1 MRNPF
6 SDLLEGSARP
16 SRTVVGLMSGTSADS
31 IDVAVCRMQG
41 TGPEVKLLHYSDHA
55 HDAKVK
61 RLVYAAADLNVRGIA
76 ELNVRVGE
84 AFAAACLA
92 ALEEAS
98 IAPGEVDLIGSHG
111 RTIYHHSGVA
121 GALKATLQVGDGDI
135 IAVRTGR
142 YVISDFRAR
151 DIAAGGEGAP
161 LSPVADAILFAS
173 REPGKGRR
181 RAVLNLG
188 GIANLTVL
196 DQDPARVFGFDT
208 GPANA
213 PLDRLARILSGGAF
227 ACDHDGRFARA
238 GRVNDSLLANLLE
251 HDPFL
256 ARRPPKST
264 GFEVY
269 GDAFVAHAAALH
281 GGHDADLMATLT
293 EFVARTIALGL
304 LHCAGTDTPVE
315 EIVIAGGGVKNP
327 ALMQRIAAA
336 LAPIPVRRS
345 DELGVPSDAREAMAF
360 AVLAD
365 LTLRGVAACLPAVT
379 GATAPK
385 LLGKLSFPYRDTVEI
400 AVTGRRDKTCDIL
413 VPTLCVGTHVWDA
426 PRPDDPQ
433 AGYEPQRRGASKT
446 GFPRGAWERDQ
457 RR

>member
-111 RTIYHHSGVA
+111 QTIYHHSGVA

-151 DIAAGGEGAP
+151 DIAAGGKGAP

-213 PLDRLARILSGGAF
+213 PLDRLARIAL
-227 ACDHDGRFARA
+227 
-238 GRVNDSLLANLLE
+238 
-251 HDPFL
+251 
-256 ARRPPKST
+256 RR
-264 GFEVY
+264 
-269 GDAFVAHAAALH
+269 
-281 GGHDADLMATLT
+281 
-293 EFVARTIALGL
+293 
-304 LHCAGTDTPVE
+304 
-315 EIVIAGGGVKNP
+315 
-327 ALMQRIAAA
+327 RIR
-336 LAPIPVRRS
+336 L
-345 DELGVPSDAREAMAF
+345 
-360 AVLAD
+360 
-365 LTLRGVAACLPAVT
+365 
-379 GATAPK
+379 
-385 LLGKLSFPYRDTVEI
+385 
-400 AVTGRRDKTCDIL
+400 
-413 VPTLCVGTHVWDA
+413 
-426 PRPDDPQ
+426 
-433 AGYEPQRRGASKT
+433 
-446 GFPRGAWERDQ
+446 
-457 RR
+457 